1 MIKSICRAYTTKKA
15 KFLCLFSHK
24 GKVNPDTNLEWIV
37 CLENRGVLDRKR
49 VLWREKMEKK
59 KKEKR
64 EQGNNILCTSSLWTP
79 CLPFLELDTYSGQ
92 LNEEKR
98 NSIDRDQGG
107 PQCVT
112 DRNGIIERFSRATTM
127 RIESQKST
135 KQVVQRLVFSSMNT
149 GREIRIDFFFVDYN
163 FELYSRYI

>member
-1 MIKSICRAYTTKKA
+1 ME
-15 KFLCLFSHK
+15 K
-24 GKVNPDTNLEWIV
+24 GFY
-37 CLENRGVLDRKR
+37 GRKD
-49 VLWREKMEKK
+49 EKK
-59 KKEKR
+59 KK
-64 EQGNNILCTSSLWTP
+64 GNKEIIFYVRPLWTP
-79 CLPFLELDTYSGQ
+79 CLSFLELDTYSGQ

-149 GREIRIDFFFVDYN
+149 GREIRIDFFFFWIIIYIYILWII
-163 FELYSRYI
+163 FKIFLISRLISTNRLSKSM

>member
-1 MIKSICRAYTTKKA
+1 MSSIYDKKSQVSLPLFAQGKSKSRYE
-15 KFLCLFSHK
+15 LRVDCLSR
-24 GKVNPDTNLEWIV
+24 ES
-37 CLENRGVLDRKR
+37 RGVLDRKR

-163 FELYSRYI
+163 FELYSRYF

>member
-1 MIKSICRAYTTKKA
+1 
-15 KFLCLFSHK
+15 
-24 GKVNPDTNLEWIV
+24 
-37 CLENRGVLDRKR
+37 
-49 VLWREKMEKK
+49 MEKGFYGRKDEKKRK
-59 KKEKR
+59 KK
-64 EQGNNILCTSSLWTP
+64 GNKEIIFYVRPLWTP
-79 CLPFLELDTYSGQ
+79 CLSFLELDTYSGQ

-149 GREIRIDFFFVDYN
+149 GREIRIDFFFFLDYN
-163 FELYSRYI
+163 IYIYILWIIFKIFLISRLISTNRLSKWM

>member
-1 MIKSICRAYTTKKA
+1 MY
-15 KFLCLFSHK
+15 
-24 GKVNPDTNLEWIV
+24 
-37 CLENRGVLDRKR
+37 VLS
-49 VLWREKMEKK
+49 EP
-59 KKEKR
+59 
-64 EQGNNILCTSSLWTP
+64 P
-79 CLPFLELDTYSGQ
+79 CLSFLELDTYSGQ

-135 KQVVQRLVFSSMNT
+135 KQVAQRLVFSSMNT
-149 GREIRIDFFFVDYN
+149 GREIRIDSFFLFFLF
-163 FELYSRYI
+163 FEL

>member
-1 MIKSICRAYTTKKA
+1 M
-15 KFLCLFSHK
+15 
-24 GKVNPDTNLEWIV
+24 
-37 CLENRGVLDRKR
+37 
-49 VLWREKMEKK
+49 
-59 KKEKR
+59 
-64 EQGNNILCTSSLWTP
+64 
-79 CLPFLELDTYSGQ
+79 
-92 LNEEKR
+92 NEEKR

>member
-1 MIKSICRAYTTKKA
+1 
-15 KFLCLFSHK
+15 
-24 GKVNPDTNLEWIV
+24 
-37 CLENRGVLDRKR
+37 
-49 VLWREKMEKK
+49 MEKGFYGRKDEKKRK
-59 KKEKR
+59 KK
-64 EQGNNILCTSSLWTP
+64 GNKEIIFYVRPLWTP
-79 CLPFLELDTYSGQ
+79 CLSFLELDTYSGQ

-149 GREIRIDFFFVDYN
+149 GREIRIDFFFFLDYN
-163 FELYSRYI
+163 IYIYILWIIFKIFLISRLISTNRLSKSM